1 MNSPRRHRTM
11 SIRRWLSLA
20 LAALFLA
27 PLLIL
32 MVIGVF
38 VFRDQQGP
46 WALHQ
51 ETRDR
56 LIEDAGQWE
65 DPKWQATTGAEL
77 ARDGADV
84 ILLVDGKEI
93 FQTRLDPLAGW
104 EGSHREVRTIDV
116 PGTDPPQQ
124 AHIFTTAST
133 GPPEELREWFVPIA
147 LLTALIGT
155 LAAIAW
161 FLRHSIILPLTAA
174 SDAARRIAAGELDI
188 SLPASRVREVAELNR
203 AFESMG
209 DELRSSLRRQVA
221 MERDR
226 RLFISAIAHD
236 LRTPLFSLRG
246 SLEGLEK
253 GIASTPEKRARYI
266 AIAQDKAAVL
276 ERLISDLF
284 TFTRMEYM
292 DEAPNRTLLDI
303 DEFLPHLVEG
313 IRPRAETNGI
323 HVALDAAST
332 RVNVEADSHLLTRAV
347 ENLLDNALRHTP
359 VGGTVRVEWSGSDST
374 VSISIRDTGPGIAE
388 ADLPQLFDPLYRGES
403 SRNRKTGGAG
413 LGLTIARRI
422 VEAHGGTLVAANN
435 PEGGAVFTVTLPK
448 ERGADHP
455 AI

>member
-1 MNSPRRHRTM
+1 MSTPRRPRTM

-27 PLLIL
+27 PMLTLIA
-32 MVIGVF
+32 IGFF
-38 VFRDQQGP
+38 VFRDQEGP
-46 WALHQ
+46 WKLHQ
-51 ETRDR
+51 DVRER

-65 DPKWQATTGAEL
+65 NPEWQAATREEL
-77 ARDGADV
+77 ARDGADI
-84 ILLVDGKEI
+84 ILLVDGEEV
-93 FQTRLDPLAGW
+93 FRTRPDPFAGTD
-104 EGSHREVRTIDV
+104 GSPREVRTIDV
-116 PGTDPPQQ
+116 PGADPPRR

-133 GPPEELREWFVPIA
+133 GPPAELREWFVPIA

-188 SLPASRVREVAELNR
+188 SLPASRVREVAELNH
-203 AFESMG
+203 AFESMS
-209 DELRSSLRRQVA
+209 DELRGSLQRQVA

-226 RLFISAIAHD
+226 RLFISTIAHD

-253 GIASTPEKRARYI
+253 GIATTPEKRDRYI
-266 AIAQDKAAVL
+266 AVAQDKAAVL

-292 DEAPNRTLLDI
+292 EEAPNRTLLDL
-303 DEFLPHLVEG
+303 DVFLPQLIEG
-313 IRPRAETNGI
+313 MQPRAETNSI
-323 HVALDAAST
+323 HIALDAAST
-332 RVNVEADSHLLTRAV
+332 PVKVEADSHLLTRAV

-359 VGGTVRVEWSGSDST
+359 VGGTVRVSWWESKPSA
-374 VSISIRDTGPGIAE
+374 SISVHDTGPGIAE
-388 ADLPQLFDPLYRGES
+388 ADLPHLFDPLYRGES

-413 LGLTIARRI
+413 LGLTITRRI
-422 VEAHGGTLVAANN
+422 VEAHGGALVAGTNLD
-435 PEGGAVFTVTLPK
+435 GGAIFTMTLPK
-448 ERGADHP
+448 ERGADRP
-455 AI
+455 AV